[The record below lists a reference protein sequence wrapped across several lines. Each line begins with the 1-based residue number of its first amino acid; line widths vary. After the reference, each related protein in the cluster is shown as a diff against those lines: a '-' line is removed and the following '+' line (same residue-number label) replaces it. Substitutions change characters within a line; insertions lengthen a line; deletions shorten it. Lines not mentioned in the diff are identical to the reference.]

1 MIEIDILNK
10 LNAPT
15 REERLANLKE
25 VLKTAKFPPMVP
37 QYINN
42 HIHTTYSFSPYSPTA
57 AVYAARMEGLC
68 TAGIIDHDSI
78 SGARE
83 FLAAAELVGMPVTVG
98 MECRV
103 SMDGTAMQGKRTN
116 NPDQVGVSYMTI
128 QSVPHDKIE
137 QLNAWFAPY
146 RAARGRRNRAMVEK
160 INALLDGIALDYD
173 RDVLPLSEA
182 KEDGGVTERHLMY
195 ALAKKMAQKA
205 GKGQP
210 MVDYLASIGLSLSEK
225 QKTQMLDTAYPFYE
239 YDLLGI
245 LKSAF
250 VPKIYIDA
258 TEECPNVRD
267 VAKLCDEIDAL
278 LCYAYL
284 GDVTA
289 SVTGDK
295 KAQKFEDDYLDDVI
309 ACIKDCGIRAVTYM
323 PTRNTPE
330 QLTRLRRLCDE
341 NGLFQVSGE
350 DINSPRQSFV
360 IKAMENPLFSKY
372 QTAFSIFPICHIP
385 VFPLLQILHKHN
397 SGKNA
402 SATEDLSFVFQS
414 VETNTGC
421 GYRHCRP
428 HKRSVHTRETI
439 CADLSYGNDC

>member
-1 MIEIDILNK
+1 MINIEILNK
-10 LNAPT
+10 LNAST
-15 REERLANLKE
+15 REDRLENLRE
-25 VLKTAKFPPMVP
+25 VLKTAEFPPMVP

-78 SGARE
+78 AGARE

-103 SMDGTAMQGKRTN
+103 TMAGTALAGRRTN

-128 QSVPHDKIE
+128 QSVPHDRIDE
-137 QLNAWFAPY
+137 VQTFFAPY
-146 RAARGRRNRAMVEK
+146 RQARHVRNRAMVEK
-160 INALLDGIALDYD
+160 INALLPDIRLDYD

-182 KEDGGVTERHLMY
+182 AEGGGVTERHLMY
-195 ALAKKMAQKA
+195 ALAIAMVKKA

-210 MVDYLASIGLSLSEK
+210 MADYLASIGLELSEK
-225 QKTQMLDTAYPFYE
+225 QKGQMLDAAYPFYE

-258 TEECPNVRD
+258 TDECPNVRD
-267 VAKLCDEIDAL
+267 VAKLCKDIDAL

-309 ACIKDCGIRAVTYM
+309 ACIKSCGIHAVTYM
-323 PTRNTPE
+323 PTRNTAE
-330 QLTRLRRLCDE
+330 QLTRLRRLCGE

-360 IKAMENPLFSKY
+360 IKAMENPLFSNLIDATWKLIGHEK
-372 QTAFSIFPICHIP
+372 TGSAIC
-385 VFPLLQILHKHN
+385 
-397 SGKNA
+397 
-402 SATEDLSFVFQS
+402 
-414 VETNTGC
+414 
-421 GYRHCRP
+421 
-428 HKRSVHTRETI
+428 
-439 CADLSYGNDC
+439 

>member
-25 VLKTAKFPPMVP
+25 ILKTTEFPPMVP

-103 SMDGTAMQGKRTN
+103 SMDSTAMQSKRTN

-137 QLNAWFAPY
+137 TLNAWFAPY

-195 ALAKKMAQKA
+195 ALAKKMVVKA

-210 MVDYLASIGLSLSEK
+210 MVDYLASIGLNLSEK
-225 QKTQMLDTAYPFYE
+225 QKNQMLDTAYPFYE

-309 ACIKDCGIRAVTYM
+309 ACVKSCGIRAVTYM

-360 IKAMENPLFSKY
+360 IKAMENPLFANLQHAGAVDASEILLREIPYVRNLRRGY
-372 QTAFSIFPICHIP
+372 QYPAPGVRMRGAAP
-385 VFPLLQILHKHN
+385 
-397 SGKNA
+397 SG
-402 SATEDLSFVFQS
+402 VFQPDRRGL
-414 VETNTGC
+414 EAERARKDRLC
-421 GYRHCRP
+421 HL
-428 HKRSVHTRETI
+428 
-439 CADLSYGNDC
+439 LSQNERGMTP

>member
-1 MIEIDILNK
+1 MIDIAILNK
-10 LNAPT
+10 LNVPSAD
-15 REERLANLKE
+15 ERLANLRQ
-25 VLKTAKFPPMVP
+25 VCASAQFPPMVA

-78 SGARE
+78 AGARE
-83 FLAAAELVGMPVTVG
+83 FLAAAELMGMPVTVG

-103 SMDGTAMQGKRTN
+103 SMNGTALAGRRTN

-128 QSVPHDKIE
+128 QSVPHDRIDE
-137 QLNAWFAPY
+137 VQTFFAPY
-146 RAARGRRNRAMVEK
+146 RQARHVRNRAMVEK
-160 INALLDGIALDYD
+160 INALLPDIRLDYD

-182 KEDGGVTERHLMY
+182 AEGGGVTERHLMY
-195 ALAKKMAQKA
+195 ALAIAMVKKA

-210 MVDYLASIGLSLSEK
+210 MADYLASIGLELSEK
-225 QKTQMLDTAYPFYE
+225 QKGQMLDTAYPFYE

-258 TEECPNVRD
+258 TDECPNVRD
-267 VAKLCDEIDAL
+267 VAKLCKDIDAL

-295 KAQKFEDDYLDDVI
+295 KAQKFEDAYLDDVI
-309 ACIKDCGIRAVTYM
+309 ACIKSCGIHAVTYM
-323 PTRNTPE
+323 PTRNTAE
-330 QLTRLRRLCDE
+330 QLTRLRRLCGE

-360 IKAMENPLFSKY
+360 IKAMENPMFSNLIDATWKLIGHEK
-372 QTAFSIFPICHIP
+372 TGSAIC
-385 VFPLLQILHKHN
+385 
-397 SGKNA
+397 
-402 SATEDLSFVFQS
+402 
-414 VETNTGC
+414 
-421 GYRHCRP
+421 
-428 HKRSVHTRETI
+428 
-439 CADLSYGNDC
+439 

>member
-1 MIEIDILNK
+1 MIDIAILNK

-15 REERLANLKE
+15 KEERLANLRE
-25 VLKTAKFPPMVP
+25 VLKTAQFPPETA

-83 FLAAAELVGMPVTVG
+83 FLEAAKLIDMPVTVG
-98 MECRV
+98 MECRA
-103 SMDGTAMQGKRTN
+103 SMDGTRLEGRRTN
-116 NPDQVGVSYMTI
+116 NPDQIGVSYMTI

-137 QLNAWFAPY
+137 ELNAFFAPY
-146 RAARGRRNRAMVEK
+146 REARGRRNRAMVER
-160 INALLDGIALDYD
+160 INALLDGIELDYE

-182 KEDGGVTERHLMY
+182 AEGGGVTERHLMF
-195 ALAKKMAQKA
+195 ALAKAMVKKA
-205 GKGQP
+205 GRGQS
-210 MVDYLASIGLSLSEK
+210 MVDYLTGIGLNLSEK
-225 QKTQMLDTAYPFYE
+225 QTKQMLDLEYPFYD

-250 VPKIYIDA
+250 VPKVYIDA
-258 TEECPNVRD
+258 TDECPNVKD
-267 VAKLCDEIDAL
+267 LVALCDRIDAL

-284 GDVTA
+284 GDVGD

-309 ACIKDCGIRAVTYM
+309 LCLKETGVKAVTYM

-330 QLTRLRRLCDE
+330 QLNRLRGLCEE

-350 DINSPRQSFV
+350 DINSPRQSF
-360 IKAMENPLFSKY
+360 IIRAMENPMFANLIDATWKMIDHEEKG
-372 QTAFSIFPICHIP
+372 TPI
-385 VFPLLQILHKHN
+385 L
-397 SGKNA
+397 
-402 SATEDLSFVFQS
+402 
-414 VETNTGC
+414 
-421 GYRHCRP
+421 
-428 HKRSVHTRETI
+428 
-439 CADLSYGNDC
+439 